1 MVQRNVFLLL
11 AFGFLLFSTG
21 IALAVPKKFPQLVPE
36 IPDFNLQDFAEVK
49 VVRGR
54 GPVILFNPLVC
65 AQAGR
70 ALCQLTRWHEYGHI
84 VLGHPLRRLKPARME
99 IEADRWAAQNAPRE
113 VVLAAYHFFMAGGGA
128 SPVHGAGRQ
137 RAARLA
143 PYLRGEQRDRLL
155 GLR

>member
-1 MVQRNVFLLL
+1 MVQRNVFLAL
-11 AFGFLLFSTG
+11 ATGFLLFSSE
-21 IALAVPKKFPQLVPE
+21 IALPVPKKFPQLVPE

-54 GPVILFNPLVC
+54 GPVIVFNPVVC

-70 ALCQLTRWHEYGHI
+70 ALCQFSRWHEYGHI
-84 VLGHPLRRLKPARME
+84 VLGHPLRRIKPGRME
-99 IEADRWAAQNAPRE
+99 IEADRWAAQNAPRD
-113 VVLAAYHFFMAGGGA
+113 VVLAAYQFFMSGGGA

-143 PYLRGEQRDRLL
+143 PYLRGEQSKRLL